1 MIVCSRLCKYLFNC
15 HDQDQYL
22 YPPIIA
28 KTLAV
33 SGFAA
38 SVLLTA
44 TPAHAISFNF
54 QFQDRQTGGTNGFV
68 KGTVSGL
75 VEGNNPGPGIT
86 ATVTSS
92 PGGQGVASNYSFY
105 DVYRGPAFTVT
116 KGKITFADVLF
127 VKDDNKLFLGTTGN
141 NGYYSELID
150 NNNFSFDYYDDSNA
164 TTQFTA
170 ATPVPFEYSPIA
182 LPASL
187 AVCFGAAKLLKNH
200 RAKKRMVSVE
210 A

>member
-1 MIVCSRLCKYLFNC
+1 MIKINIST
-15 HDQDQYL
+15 
-22 YPPIIA
+22 PPIIA

-38 SVLLTA
+38 SVLLAA

-54 QFQDRQTGGTNGFV
+54 QFQDTGCTCGFV

-92 PGGQGVASNYSFY
+92 PGGGVGSDYSFSSTN
-105 DVYRGPAFTVT
+105 GSGLAFTVT
-116 KGKITFADVLF
+116 KGNITFADALF
-127 VKDDNKLFLGTTGN
+127 VNDANNTYLSLGTPGN
-141 NGYYSELID
+141 NGYSSQLID
-150 NNNFSFDYYDDSNA
+150 IDGVFDYLDLSNS
-164 TTQFTA
+164 TIQFTA
-170 ATPVPFEYSPIA
+170 ATPVPFESSPIA

-187 AVCFGAAKLLKNH
+187 AVCFGAAKLLRNH
-200 RAKKRMVSVE
+200 LAKKRMVSVE

>member
-1 MIVCSRLCKYLFNC
+1 MIKINIST
-15 HDQDQYL
+15 
-22 YPPIIA
+22 PPIIA

-38 SVLLTA
+38 SVLLAA

-54 QFQDRQTGGTNGFV
+54 QFQDTAITNGLV

-75 VEGNNPGPGIT
+75 VEGINPGPGIT

-92 PGGQGVASNYSFY
+92 PGGGGVASNYSFY
-105 DVYRGPAFTVT
+105 NFNYGNGAPAFIVT
-116 KGKITFADVLF
+116 GGNITFAGVGF
-127 VKDDNKLFLGTTGN
+127 VNPDNNKLLLGTPGAAYYNQLNNSTYTFYYGDTGN
-141 NGYYSELID
+141 
-150 NNNFSFDYYDDSNA
+150 
-164 TTQFTA
+164 TTTFTA

>member
-1 MIVCSRLCKYLFNC
+1 MVKINIST
-15 HDQDQYL
+15 
-22 YPPIIA
+22 PPIIA

-38 SVLLTA
+38 SVLLAA

-54 QFQDRQTGGTNGFV
+54 SFQDTDGGTNGFV
-68 KGTVSGL
+68 TGTLIGL
-75 VEGNNPGPGIT
+75 EEGDNPGSGIT

-92 PGGQGVASNYSFY
+92 PGGKGLGSGYSF
-105 DVYRGPAFTVT
+105 VSSWSSNRAFTVT
-116 KGKITFADVLF
+116 SGNITFAYALF
-127 VKDDNKLFLGTTGN
+127 VNSADNTYLSLGTPGN
-141 NGYYSELID
+141 NGFYSQLGD
-150 NNNFSFDYYDDSNA
+150 TDSTFRYLNSSNS
-164 TTQFTA
+164 TIQFTA
-170 ATPVPFEYSPIA
+170 ATPTPVPFEYSPIA